1 MITPVAFDSIDWKTY
16 VIFAVMYVYF
26 KKTSFARWH
35 RYPVLLANC
44 SFFFRNA
51 VIFPVVYFFYPET
64 RYRSLEE
71 MDDIF
76 KKSNNVFDV
85 VSISINE
92 PHRYDKFGQLKPEYI
107 EDVQR
112 QRSVKS
118 AHDLK
123 VEHSEGS
130 SS

>member
-1 MITPVAFDSIDWKTY
+1 MLFLLLCMFISRRRPSLAGIATQ
-16 VIFAVMYVYF
+16 YF
-26 KKTSFARWH
+26 
-35 RYPVLLANC
+35 LLIAL
-44 SFFFRNA
+44 FFFRNA